1 MSVTQRYKTV
11 HSSARDWF
19 VLVAGTL
26 FMCSGPI
33 LDAFGL
39 LRG

>member
-11 HSSARDWF
+11 GSVTKDW
-19 VLVAGTL
+19 LLLIAGTL

-33 LDAFGL
+33 LSALGWLGD
-39 LRG
+39 